1 MPKKIT
7 DADIPVKVSLKQ
19 QVQIL
24 QRQLDDASVAIV
36 DLERNLSNTTA
47 EKNRLRNELNHI
59 TGLYERNKIDLQ
71 NEVMQNNELTKKLEE
86 ANEEVRVNK
95 MVSKSLQGDNLSL
108 SNKLKGAEVTI
119 SILQKIITDALRS
132 G

>member
-1 MPKKIT
+1 MSKKIT
-7 DADIPVKVSLKQ
+7 DADIPVKITLKQ

-71 NEVMQNNELTKKLEE
+71 NETIQNHELTKKLEE
-86 ANEEVRVNK
+86 ANEEVR
-95 MVSKSLQGDNLSL
+95 SLNASVKTYQMENLSL
-108 SNKLKGAEVTI
+108 MNKLKGCDVTI